1 VPSDSKSPESSI
13 ASRLAAE
20 TRMGRESEPDVAQ
33 AYDNLVQRLIKSGAG
48 SKAPREGDALPSFT
62 LPDENG
68 RLVRSADF
76 AGHKTLVVSLNRG
89 HWCSY
94 CRIELEGLQSVYD
107 EIVQRGGAIVA
118 ITPDRQA
125 YARKL
130 KERCGL
136 AFPVLTDMDNAYAMS
151 LGLAV
156 WVGEEIRA
164 LYEQSSLDL
173 AESQGNGSWLIP
185 IPATYVLAP
194 DGRIKASFVNADFR
208 KRMPPEDIL
217 KAILE

>member
-1 VPSDSKSPESSI
+1 MPANSKSSKSLT
-13 ASRLAAE
+13 ASRLESE
-20 TRMGRESEPDVAQ
+20 TRRGRETEPAVAQ
-33 AYDNLVQRLIKSGAG
+33 AYDNLVERLIKSGAG
-48 SKAPREGDALPSFT
+48 SNSPRDGDALPPFA

-76 AGHKTLVVSLNRG
+76 AGQKTVIVSLNRG

-94 CRIELEGLQSVYD
+94 CRIELEGLQSIHDQV
-107 EIVQRGGAIVA
+107 VRRGGAIVA

-156 WVGEEIRA
+156 WAGEEIRA
-164 LYEQSSLDL
+164 LYEQSHLDL

-185 IPATYVLAP
+185 IPATYIVEP
-194 DGRIKASFVNADFR
+194 DGRIKASFVDADFR
-208 KRMPPEDIL
+208 KRMPPEEIL
-217 KAILE
+217 RAI